1 MTSTLS
7 IIDDQTTL
15 KQNYVNSDS
24 DEDSQNLVFK
34 EKLKMWIKLYRIS
47 KDTVEKAIIIPFD
60 TYVEPFYTTDDIDT
74 SNTTGVF
81 DVNNDYYRLYSDAN
95 GNYKTIQSEFICWQN
110 NRTIKTIQA
119 TVYAEDTSGVS
130 SDGYEMFIYNGQ
142 DWIATNNSYIIS
154 MIDYTGADLDADL
167 DADLGGQL
175 SNKDSDGNIVFQNK
189 LKFKINRVGD
199 DEIRITKI
207 IIKVTWNEPWSDYT

>member
-24 DEDSQNLVFK
+24 DEDAQNLVFK
-34 EKLKMWIKLYRIS
+34 EKQKMWVKIYRIAE
-47 KDTVEKAIIIPFD
+47 DGTAKAIIIPFD
-60 TYVEPFYTTDDIDT
+60 TYVEPFHTIDDIDT
-74 SNTTGVF
+74 TNTTGVF
-81 DVNNDYYRLYSDAN
+81 DADYDYYRLYSDAN
-95 GNYKTIQSEFICWQN
+95 SNYKTIQSEFICWQN
-110 NRTIKTIQA
+110 DRTIKTIQM
-119 TVYAEDTSGVS
+119 TVYAEDTSGDDS
-130 SDGYEMFIYNGQ
+130 TGFESFIYNGL
-142 DWIATNNSYIIS
+142 DWIATGNGYTIS
-154 MIDYTGADLDADL
+154 MIDYTGVDLDADL

-199 DEIRITKI
+199 DEVRITKV